1 MTNAKDLDLPS
12 LKEAL
17 LLRKKELEDISAQ
30 SKETR
35 EPVELDQTVQGRLS
49 RQDALQQQEMAKAT
63 ERRRQNDLY
72 RTIKALERIET
83 EDFGYC
89 LSCDEE
95 IEKKRLELDP
105 AILTCVACAS
115 QA

>member
-1 MTNAKDLDLPS
+1 M
-12 LKEAL
+12 
-17 LLRKKELEDISAQ
+17 SAQ

-63 ERRRQNDLY
+63 ERRRQNDLH
-72 RTIKALERIET
+72 RTLKALERIET

-89 LSCDEE
+89 LACDEE
-95 IEKKRLELDP
+95 IEKKRLAFDP
-105 AILTCVACAS
+105 AILTCIACAS
-115 QA
+115 KI